1 MILVRLIAVM
11 LFLGLIASCASKNT
25 LRGHKGSYLE
35 SVKLNF
41 DAGEAALKNGEFE
54 KAISYFQ
61 FVRSKYPFSKYAA
74 LSDLKIA
81 DAKYVQEKWL
91 EAASAYE
98 IFVRL
103 HPRHEEVAYA
113 TYRIGASYFYAI
125 PNDFFL
131 LPSSTSR
138 DQSFTKEALAAI
150 DRFLLDFPES
160 QHAKDALEKQ
170 KLLFSYLARHNLHI
184 ADYYQ
189 RRDKYEPAVTRLL
202 SVNENYPGTDESA
215 EALWRAGQLLEN
227 EIKDN
232 ERAFSAYEQ
241 IIEQKPTSPFFEPA
255 KERREVLQKKIDDER
270 GESDEE

>member
-1 MILVRLIAVM
+1 MILVRLIIVALCLALM
-11 LFLGLIASCASKNT
+11 PSCASKNT

-41 DAGEAALKNGEFE
+41 EAGEAALKNAEFD

-81 DAKYVQEKWL
+81 DAKFVQQKWL
-91 EAASAYE
+91 DAASAYE

-103 HPRHEEVAYA
+103 HPRHEEVPYA
-113 TYRIGASYFYAI
+113 TYRIGASYFYAV

-138 DQSFTKEALAAI
+138 DQTFTKEALAAL
-150 DRFLLDFPES
+150 DRFLISFPSSE
-160 QHAKDALEKQ
+160 HAGDAREKQ
-170 KLLFSYLARHNLHI
+170 KILFSNLAKHNLHI

-202 SVNENYPGTDESA
+202 GINESYPDTDESA
-215 EALWRAGQLLEN
+215 EALWLAGQILEN
-227 EIKDN
+227 KIKDS
-232 ERAFSAYEQ
+232 ERAIAAYRQ
-241 IIEQKPTSPFFEPA
+241 IIEQKPTSKFFEQA
-255 KERREVLQKKIDDER
+255 KDRSEVLQKAIDDKQAER
-270 GESDEE
+270 GE